1 MDTTDTLPT
10 TPTPEPPAPP
20 GTTTRQAEHSPPQ
33 ARPPAWTRPAVVA
46 LLLGTGLLYLWDL
59 GASGWA
65 NSFYAAAVQA
75 GSVSGKAFFYG
86 SSDAANSITVD
97 KTPASLWLMALSV
110 RVFGL
115 NSWAMLVPQ
124 ALCGVA
130 SVGVLY
136 ASVKRWYGPVAG
148 LIAGAVLAVT
158 PVATLMF
165 RFNNPDALLVLL
177 LVAGAYATVR
187 ALETASTRWI
197 VLAGTLVGLGFLT
210 KMLQAFLLVPVFA
223 GVYLLAAPTGLWRR
237 VRQLLLAG
245 VAVVVSAGWWVAVV
259 ELVPAGARPYIGGSQ
274 GNSILELTL
283 GYNGLGRITG
293 DEVGSVGGGGRMG
306 GGGGGGPF
314 SGQTGLSRMF
324 DGEVGGQISWLL
336 PAALILLVAGLL
348 VAGRAPRTDRTRA
361 GLLLWGGWLL
371 VTGLIFSFMSGI
383 FHAYYTVALA
393 PAVGALVGI
402 GGTLLWRQ
410 RHLVPVA
417 AASLPANAAS
427 PPAGAVPPDTASP
440 PAGAVPPDTA
450 SLPAGADAVDGA
462 VVESTPGRSDKPVVA
477 SRWRR
482 WRPLAATVTLAATLA
497 VTVWWA
503 WVLLGRSP
511 DWYPWLRTAVL
522 VAGLLGAALLLL
534 AARLPRWLAP
544 VALGVGAAAALAGPA
559 AYAAQTAATPH
570 TGSIPSAGP
579 AVAGGFGRGGFP
591 GGRPPGGMA
600 FPGGGQFPGG
610 GGQFP
615 GGGQFRG
622 GGQFPSGGQNGG
634 QVQGGTG
641 DGRNGGQ
648 VPGGQ
653 TPGGQVPGFPGGGQN
668 SGQAPG
674 FPGGGQFPGFP
685 GRGQGREAGGGMGGL
700 LDAREPSAALRELL
714 ERDADRYTWVAA
726 TIGSNNA
733 SGYQLATGDP
743 VMPIG
748 GFNGSDPS
756 PTLAQFKR
764 YVADAKIHYF
774 VGGGGFRANGGSSA
788 SQEISAWVTE
798 TFPAQTVDG
807 VTVYDLSTGAD
818 AS

>member
-1 MDTTDTLPT
+1 MDQTDILST
-10 TPTPEPPAPP
+10 TPAEPVGPPDPSTRPEEHPPPEGRA
-20 GTTTRQAEHSPPQ
+20 A
-33 ARPPAWTRPAVVA
+33 AWTRPALLA
-46 LLLGTGLLYLWDL
+46 LLLGTGLLYLWGL

-110 RVFGL
+110 RIFGL

-177 LVAGAYATVR
+177 LLGGAYATVR
-187 ALETASTRWI
+187 AVETAGTRWI
-197 VLAGTLVGLGFLT
+197 VLAGVLVGFGFLT

-237 VRQLLLAG
+237 VWQLLLAG
-245 VAVVVSAGWWVAVV
+245 LAVVVSAGWWVAVV
-259 ELVPAGARPYIGGSQ
+259 ELVPASARPYVGGSQ
-274 GNSILELTL
+274 HNSILELTL

-293 DEVGSVGGGGRMG
+293 DEVGSVGGVAGRM
-306 GGGGGGPF
+306 GGGGGPF
-314 SGQTGLSRMF
+314 SGRTGLLRMF

-348 VAGRAPRTDRTRA
+348 VAGRAARTDRTRA

-402 GGTLLWRQ
+402 GVTLLWRQ
-410 RHLVPVA
+410 RRPR
-417 AASLPANAAS
+417 PAPA
-427 PPAGAVPPDTASP
+427 AGAH
-440 PAGAVPPDTA
+440 
-450 SLPAGADAVDGA
+450 
-462 VVESTPGRSDKPVVA
+462 EEPVVV
-477 SRWRR
+477 SRWQR
-482 WRPLAATVTLAATLA
+482 WRPLAATATLAATLA
-497 VTVWWA
+497 ITVWWA
-503 WVLLGRSP
+503 WTLLGRSP
-511 DWYPWLRTAVL
+511 DWYPWLRWAVL
-522 VAGLLGAALLLL
+522 VAGLLGAALLLSTV
-534 AARLPRWLAP
+534 RLPRWLGA

-600 FPGGGQFPGG
+600 FPGGGQFPG
-610 GGQFP
+610 
-615 GGGQFRG
+615 
-622 GGQFPSGGQNGG
+622 
-634 QVQGGTG
+634 
-641 DGRNGGQ
+641 DGRNGAQPPCGDGRDGNQ
-648 VPGGQ
+648 DGGRS
-653 TPGGQVPGFPGGGQN
+653 PGFPGGGQVPGARGG
-668 SGQAPG
+668 GQAPG
-674 FPGGGQFPGFP
+674 FPGGGQLPGFP
-685 GRGQGREAGGGMGGL
+685 GGGREGGGMGGL

-714 ERDADRYTWVAA
+714 KRDSDDYTWVAA

-756 PTLAQFKR
+756 PTLAQFQR
-764 YVADAKIHYF
+764 YVAERKIHYF

-788 SQEISAWVTE
+788 SQEISTWVAE
-798 TFPAQTVDG
+798 TFPTQTVDG

-818 AS
+818 ES

>member
-1 MDTTDTLPT
+1 MDRTETLLTAPAE
-10 TPTPEPPAPP
+10 PEPPTA
-20 GTTTRQAEHSPPQ
+20 TRPDEHSPPTVRSPAW
-33 ARPPAWTRPAVVA
+33 ARPALAV
-46 LLLGTGLLYLWDL
+46 LLLATGLLYLWGL

-75 GSVSGKAFFYG
+75 GSVSWKAFLYG

-136 ASVKRWYGPVAG
+136 ATVKRWYGPAAG

-165 RFNNPDALLVLL
+165 RFNNPDALLILL

-187 ALETASTRWI
+187 AVESASTRWI
-197 VLAGTLVGLGFLT
+197 VLVGVLVGFGFLT
-210 KMLQAFLLVPVFA
+210 KMLQAFLVVPVFA

-245 VAVVVSAGWWVAVV
+245 LAVVVSAGWWVALV
-259 ELVPAGARPYIGGSQ
+259 ELVPASSRPYIGGSQ

-293 DEVGSVGGGGRMG
+293 DEVGSVGGGGARP
-306 GGGGGGPF
+306 GGGPF
-314 SGQTGLSRMF
+314 SGQTGVLRMF
-324 DGEVGGQISWLL
+324 GGEVGGQISWLL

-348 VAGRAPRTDRTRA
+348 LAGRAARTDRLRA

-371 VTGLIFSFMSGI
+371 LTGLIFSFMSGI

-393 PAVGALVGI
+393 PAIGALVGI
-402 GGTLLWRQ
+402 GVTLLWRHCHQ
-410 RHLVPVA
+410 VPATGGPATSTGNPVPASDDAPVA
-417 AASLPANAAS
+417 APRAQ
-427 PPAGAVPPDTASP
+427 
-440 PAGAVPPDTA
+440 
-450 SLPAGADAVDGA
+450 
-462 VVESTPGRSDKPVVA
+462 
-477 SRWRR
+477 R
-482 WRPLAATVTLAATLA
+482 WRPLAATVTLAGTLA
-497 VTVWWA
+497 VTAWWA

-511 DWYPWLRTAVL
+511 DWYPWLRVVVL

-534 AARLPRWLAP
+534 VTRLPRRFVP
-544 VALGVGAAAALAGPA
+544 VVLGLGVAAALAGPA

-591 GGRPPGGMA
+591 GGRPPGGMPL
-600 FPGGGQFPGG
+600 PGNGQFPGNG
-610 GGQFP
+610 RFPGNGQF
-615 GGGQFRG
+615 
-622 GGQFPSGGQNGG
+622 S
-634 QVQGGTG
+634 G

-648 VPGGQ
+648 DGGQVPGFPGGGRNGGQAPGGQ
-653 TPGGQVPGFPGGGQN
+653 NGGQVPGFPGGGQV
-668 SGQAPG
+668 PG
-674 FPGGGQFPGFP
+674 FPGG
-685 GRGQGREAGGGMGGL
+685 GQGREAGGGMGGL

-714 ERDADRYTWVAA
+714 ERDSADYTWVAA
-726 TIGSNNA
+726 TVGSNNA

-756 PTLAQFKR
+756 PTLAQFQR
-764 YVADAKIHYF
+764 YVADGKIHYF

-788 SQEISAWVTE
+788 SQEIAAWVAA
-798 TFPAQTVDG
+798 TFTAQTVDG
-807 VTVYDLSTGAD
+807 VTVYDLSTGTE

>member
-1 MDTTDTLPT
+1 MDRSETLPT
-10 TPTPEPPAPP
+10 APAEPEPS
-20 GTTTRQAEHSPPQ
+20 TTTRPDEHPPPRRSPAW
-33 ARPPAWTRPAVVA
+33 ARPALAG
-46 LLLGTGLLYLWDL
+46 LLLATAVLYLWGL

-75 GSVSGKAFFYG
+75 GSVSGKAFLYG

-136 ASVKRWYGPVAG
+136 ATVKRWYGSAAG

-187 ALETASTRWI
+187 AVESASTRWI
-197 VLAGTLVGLGFLT
+197 VLVGVLVGFGFLT
-210 KMLQAFLLVPVFA
+210 KMLQAFLVVPVFA

-237 VRQLLLAG
+237 VWQLLLAG
-245 VAVVVSAGWWVAVV
+245 LAVVGSAGWWVALV
-259 ELVPAGARPYIGGSQ
+259 ELVPAVARPYIGGSQ

-293 DEVGSVGGGGRMG
+293 DEVGSVGGGGGRP
-306 GGGGGGPF
+306 GGGGPF
-314 SGQTGLSRMF
+314 SGQTGILRMF
-324 DGEVGGQISWLL
+324 GGDVGGQVSWLL
-336 PAALILLVAGLL
+336 PAAAILLVAGLL
-348 VAGRAPRTDRTRA
+348 VAGRAARTDRTRA

-393 PAVGALVGI
+393 PAIGALVGI
-402 GGTLLWRQ
+402 GVTLLWHER
-410 RHLVPVA
+410 RP
-417 AASLPANAAS
+417 
-427 PPAGAVPPDTASP
+427 
-440 PAGAVPPDTA
+440 
-450 SLPAGADAVDGA
+450 A
-462 VVESTPGRSDKPVVA
+462 VVPAVAGSPAADPVPASADGVA
-477 SRWRR
+477 GSRRQR
-482 WRPLAATVTLAATLA
+482 WRPPAATATLAGTLA

-503 WVLLGRSP
+503 WALLGRSP
-511 DWYPWLRTAVL
+511 DWYPWLRGVVL
-522 VAGLLGAALLLL
+522 VAGLVGAALLLL
-534 AARLPRWLAP
+534 VTRLPRRSVP
-544 VALGVGAAAALAGPA
+544 VVLGLGIAAALAGPV
-559 AYAAQTAATPH
+559 AYAVQTAATPH

-579 AVAGGFGRGGFP
+579 FVAGGFGRGGFA
-591 GGRPPGGMA
+591 GGRPPGGIELPGGGQFPGG

-610 GGQFP
+610 GRD
-615 GGGQFRG
+615 GGGRD
-622 GGQFPSGGQNGG
+622 SGGQNGG
-634 QVQGGTG
+634 QG
-641 DGRNGGQ
+641 
-648 VPGGQ
+648 
-653 TPGGQVPGFPGGGQN
+653 PGFPGGGRN
-668 SGQAPG
+668 
-674 FPGGGQFPGFP
+674 GGPTG
-685 GRGQGREAGGGMGGL
+685 GQGRSAGGGMGGL

-714 ERDADRYTWVAA
+714 ERDSADYTWVAA

-756 PTLAQFKR
+756 PTLAQFQG
-764 YVADAKIHYF
+764 YVADGKIHYF
-774 VGGGGFRANGGSSA
+774 VGGGGFRANGGSSS
-788 SQEISAWVTE
+788 SQEIAAWVAE
-798 TFPAQTVDG
+798 TFTAQTVDG
-807 VTVYDLSTGAD
+807 VTVYDLSTGTE

>member
-1 MDTTDTLPT
+1 MDRTDTLPT
-10 TPTPEPPAPP
+10 TPAEPGPAEQPPTATRPDEPPPQ
-20 GTTTRQAEHSPPQ
+20 TRRSA
-33 ARPPAWTRPAVVA
+33 ARTRLALAV
-46 LLLGTGLLYLWDL
+46 LLLATGALYLWGL

-75 GSVSGKAFFYG
+75 GSVSWKAFLYG

-136 ASVKRWYGPVAG
+136 ATVKRWYGPVAG

-187 ALETASTRWI
+187 ALESASTRWI
-197 VLAGTLVGLGFLT
+197 VLVGVLVGFGFLT
-210 KMLQAFLLVPVFA
+210 KMLQAFLVVPVFA

-245 VAVVVSAGWWVAVV
+245 LAVVVSAGWWVAIV
-259 ELVPAGARPYIGGSQ
+259 ELVPASARPYIGGSQ
-274 GNSILELTL
+274 NNSILELTL

-293 DEVGSVGGGGRMG
+293 DEVGSVGGGGGGGGPRG

-314 SGQTGLSRMF
+314 SGQTGLLRMF
-324 DGEVGGQISWLL
+324 GGEIGGQVSWLL

-348 VAGRAPRTDRTRA
+348 LAGRAARTDRTRA

-393 PAVGALVGI
+393 PAIGALVGI
-402 GGTLLWRQ
+402 GVTLLWRQ
-410 RHLVPVA
+410 RHL
-417 AASLPANAAS
+417 LPASGDDAT
-427 PPAGAVPPDTASP
+427 AGT
-440 PAGAVPPDTA
+440 
-450 SLPAGADAVDGA
+450 
-462 VVESTPGRSDKPVVA
+462 
-477 SRWRR
+477 RWQR
-482 WRPLAATVTLAATLA
+482 WRPLAAMATLA
-497 VTVWWA
+497 GTLAITVWWA

-511 DWYPWLRTAVL
+511 DWYPWLRTTVL
-522 VAGLLGAALLLL
+522 IAGLVGAALILLVTRLPRRLVPVVLGLGAA
-534 AARLPRWLAP
+534 
-544 VALGVGAAAALAGPA
+544 VALAGPV
-559 AYAAQTAATPH
+559 AYAVQTAATPH

-579 AVAGGFGRGGFP
+579 SVAGGFGRGGFP
-591 GGRPPGGMA
+591 GGRPPGGMEL
-600 FPGGGQFPGG
+600 PGR
-610 GGQFP
+610 GQFP
-615 GGGQFRG
+615 GGGQ
-622 GGQFPSGGQNGG
+622 NGG
-634 QVQGGTG
+634 QGPGFPGG
-641 DGRNGGQ
+641 GRNGGQAPGSPGGAQVPGGGQ
-648 VPGGQ
+648 VPGGAQ
-653 TPGGQVPGFPGGGQN
+653 APGGGQ
-668 SGQAPG
+668 APG
-674 FPGGGQFPGFP
+674 SFG
-685 GRGQGREAGGGMGGL
+685 GQGRSAGGGMGGL
-700 LDAREPSAALRELL
+700 LDTREPSAALRELL
-714 ERDADRYTWVAA
+714 QRDSADYTWVAA
-726 TIGSNNA
+726 TVGSNNA

-756 PTLAQFKR
+756 PTLVQFQG
-764 YVADAKIHYF
+764 YVADGKIHYF
-774 VGGGGFRANGGSSA
+774 VGGGGFGANGGSSA
-788 SQEISAWVTE
+788 SQEIAAWVEESFT
-798 TFPAQTVDG
+798 AQTVDG
-807 VTVYDLSTGAD
+807 VTLYDLSTGTE